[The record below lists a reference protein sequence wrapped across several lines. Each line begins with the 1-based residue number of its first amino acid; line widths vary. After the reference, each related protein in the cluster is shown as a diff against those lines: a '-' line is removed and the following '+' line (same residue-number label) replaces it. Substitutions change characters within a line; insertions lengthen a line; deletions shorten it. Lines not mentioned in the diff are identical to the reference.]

1 MTAEELKE
9 IHEVDRKLM
18 DNFKEKPYIYKEILR
33 MVNTEEKDIK
43 EKKMNSIVGRFP
55 FLGLETFHSSKVALV
70 SHCDFFDCFYIDFNS
85 CLQKISIPK
94 ADFK

>member
-55 FLGLETFHSSKVALV
+55 FLG
-70 SHCDFFDCFYIDFNS
+70 
-85 CLQKISIPK
+85 
-94 ADFK
+94 